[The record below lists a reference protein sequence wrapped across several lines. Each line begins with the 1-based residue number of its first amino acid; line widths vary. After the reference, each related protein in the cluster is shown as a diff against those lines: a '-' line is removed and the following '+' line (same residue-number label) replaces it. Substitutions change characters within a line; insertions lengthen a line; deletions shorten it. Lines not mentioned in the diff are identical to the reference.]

1 MIKFKLIFLL
11 ISANLVAFS
20 QTHEIN
26 CTESP
31 YISFEAKNTRI
42 YKYSPTYVAK
52 KAYLNLKDVKN
63 EYPESLIESEMSVIS
78 REWSSFNY
86 GKARDAEPER
96 YSKISK
102 MNIDK
107 NYIQLLYKIQ
117 YEVNGTEFAIIKIH
131 IFSEDKKDPT
141 GYALAMKKQQNRWV
155 IYDESAIT
163 DLMFL
168 FISLKTESIDA
179 IFNQQK
185 SGNLALDNIITT
197 SKENGIFNLN
207 KCLFALK
214 TTLEKEKTSLES
226 ILDPNRMFK

>member
-1 MIKFKLIFLL
+1 MKKSNTFLIL
-11 ISANLVAFS
+11 ILFS
-20 QTHEIN
+20 VRCFAQSEEIN
-26 CTESP
+26 CSNNP
-31 YISFEAKNTRI
+31 YLSFEISKAK
-42 YKYSPTYVAK
+42 KYFFSPAFVAK
-52 KAYLNLKDVKN
+52 KAYSSLKEVTN
-63 EYPESLIESEMSVIS
+63 VYPEQLVISELSVINAD
-78 REWSSFNY
+78 WSSYNY
-86 GKARDAEPER
+86 GKSRDAEPER